1 VPFVRIRPTRWFVNV
16 ASVPDAVSLLAE
28 RARILECAHD
38 ERAAFCRAYATR
50 LAANTK
56 PPISNLAARIEIEL
70 ASRYLCALH
79 AWDGGDMSRLA
90 TVWRAVLAH
99 QHRGGINPDD
109 SIELGWIAMGMY
121 ELPLAIARHGLAR
134 MPTELMTAVPGV
146 GAAALEIA
154 AELLEATDDA
164 VRARTFARIEN
175 DALKR
180 IALCARR
187 IA

>member
-1 VPFVRIRPTRWFVNV
+1 VPFVRIRPTRWFVTV
-16 ASVPDAVSLLAE
+16 GSVPEAASLLAE
-28 RARILECAHD
+28 RARIMECAHD
-38 ERAAFCRAYATR
+38 DRAAFCRAYATR
-50 LAANTK
+50 LAANTR
-56 PPISNLAARIEIEL
+56 PPTSNTAHIEIEL
-70 ASRYLCALH
+70 ARRYLCSLQ
-79 AWDGGDMSRLA
+79 AWDGGDMGRLA
-90 TVWRAVLAH
+90 TIWRAVLAH
-99 QHRGGINPDD
+99 QHRGDLNPDR
-109 SIELGWIAMGMY
+109 SIELGWIAMGLY

-134 MPTELMTAVPGV
+134 MPTELMTADPGV

-164 VRARTFARIEN
+164 ARARTFARIEN